1 VTRLVARAVRDF
13 VAGTPGSGTYA
24 ALLAGVAVEA
34 ALVPGLAALGA
45 LGANAVGS
53 SAVVG
58 GDAAGASAAVGP
70 MLAVGVAPLAGGVVV
85 GYGVGDGR
93 AVDALGHPATYA
105 YAILPLLARWL
116 VLLALLDRLAP
127 PGSVLLGDTTYLLAV
142 VTPAA
147 IVGSTCGAALSPTP
161 STADPDR
168 PNRR

>member
-13 VAGTPGSGTYA
+13 VAGTPGSPTYA
-24 ALLAGVAVEA
+24 AALAGVAVEA
-34 ALVPGLAALGA
+34 AFVPGVAALGA
-45 LGANAVGS
+45 LGGNAIGSAAVVAGDAVGS
-53 SAVVG
+53 P
-58 GDAAGASAAVGP
+58 AAVGA
-70 MLAVGVAPLAGGVVV
+70 MLAGGLAV

-127 PGSVLLGDTTYLLAV
+127 PGSILLGDTTFLLAV

-147 IVGSTCGAALSPTP
+147 IVGSACGAARSPTP
-161 STADPDR
+161 STADSDR
-168 PNRR
+168 PSRR

>member
-13 VAGTPGSGTYA
+13 VTGTPGSGTYA
-24 ALLAGVAVEA
+24 ALLAGVVVEA
-34 ALVPGLAALGA
+34 TVVPGVAALGA
-45 LGANAVGS
+45 VA
-53 SAVVG
+53 
-58 GDAAGASAAVGP
+58 GDAISTSGVVAGDAPGSAAAVGA
-70 MLAVGVAPLAGGVVV
+70 MLAAGIAPLVGGLAV

-93 AVDALGHPATYA
+93 AIDALGHPGTYA

-116 VLLALLDRLAP
+116 VLLTILDRLAP
-127 PGSVLLGDTTYLLAV
+127 AGSVLLGDTTYLLAV

-168 PNRR
+168 PSRR